1 MGFFGKSTDEKLV
14 DLALPLLMDENNFKI
29 FFNILNENYVDKN
42 SENKELFIKHWK
54 AVLYIIIKGVYGRL
68 GTEGY
73 MSTTEYMKI
82 LPVLLEKIKANE
94 LGKEI
99 FDEYTAEY
107 YNGGFNIA
115 LILSKYCFAGKLKEN
130 SINEVRTATNDF
142 ERVFEETVEEKIKWT
157 QH

>member
-54 AVLYIIIKGVYGRL
+54 AVLYIIVKGVYGRL
-68 GTEGY
+68 GTDGY
-73 MSTTEYMKI
+73 ISTTEYMKV
-82 LPVLLEKIKANE
+82 LGPLLEKIKANE

-107 YNGGFNIA
+107 YNGGLDIA
-115 LILSKYCFAGKLKEN
+115 LILSKYCFAGKLSAY
-130 SINEVRTATNDF
+130 SINQVRTSINDF
-142 ERVFEETVEEKIKWT
+142 ETVFEATVEEKFKWT

>member
-29 FFNILNENYVDKN
+29 SFKILNENCVDEN

-54 AVLYIIIKGVYGRL
+54 AILYIIVKGVYGRL

-73 MSTTEYMKI
+73 ISTIEYMKV
-82 LPVLLEKIKANE
+82 LSPLLEKIKATE

-115 LILSKYCFAGKLKEN
+115 LILSKYCFAGKLSEY
-130 SINEVRTATNDF
+130 SINQVRT
-142 ERVFEETVEEKIKWT
+142 
-157 QH
+157 

>member
-1 MGFFGKSTDEKLV
+1 MGFFGKSIDEKLV
-14 DLALPLLMDENNFKI
+14 DHALPLLMDENNFKI

-54 AVLYIIIKGVYGRL
+54 AVLYIIVKGVYGRL
-68 GTEGY
+68 GTDGY
-73 MSTTEYMKI
+73 ISTTEYMKV
-82 LPVLLEKIKANE
+82 LGPLLEKIKANE

-107 YNGGFNIA
+107 YNGGIDIPS
-115 LILSKYCFAGKLKEN
+115 ILSKYCFAGKLKED

-142 ERVFEETVEEKIKWT
+142 ERVFEETVEEKIK
-157 QH
+157 

>member
-1 MGFFGKSTDEKLV
+1 MGFFGKSIDEKII
-14 DLALPLLMDENNFKI
+14 DHSLPLLMDDNNFKM

-42 SENKELFIKHWK
+42 SENIELFIKHWK
-54 AVLYIIIKGVYGRL
+54 AIRYIIIKGVCGRL

-73 MSTTEYMKI
+73 MSTTEYMNI
-82 LPVLLEKIKANE
+82 LSALLEKIKATE

-107 YNGGFNIA
+107 YNGVFDIPS
-115 LILSKYCFAGKLKEN
+115 ILSKYCFAGKLKEN

-142 ERVFEETVEEKIKWT
+142 ERVFEETVEEKIK
-157 QH
+157 